1 MRETERGEK
10 TWFKCLPGHGLWA
23 STSRGARAGKRG
35 SRSAGATGSA
45 GTAPNLREL
54 PKGCNTAGIST
65 HPRPSGE
72 VVLGR
77 RSGVCRRSP
86 GRWLSRGTRG
96 PVAAARPRTGSPP
109 GLGWG
114 WVGSPSVPPSQNL
127 RTSGRRCTLQEY
139 PLGEQ
144 IPSLQ
149 GSIVFLILV

>member
-10 TWFKCLPGHGLWA
+10 TWFKCPPGHGLWV
-23 STSRGARAGKRG
+23 SSSRGARAGKRG

-45 GTAPNLREL
+45 GTAPNLL
-54 PKGCNTAGIST
+54 PEGCNVAGIST

-86 GRWLSRGTRG
+86 GRCQGSGRC
-96 PVAAARPRTGSPP
+96 RPPADRVSPRAGM
-109 GLGWG
+109 GLGG
-114 WVGSPSVPPSQNL
+114 KSVRPASQNL
-127 RTSGRRCTLQEY
+127 RTSGRRCSLQEY

>member
-54 PKGCNTAGIST
+54 PEGCNTAGIST

-114 WVGSPSVPPSQNL
+114 WVGSPSVPQAK
-127 RTSGRRCTLQEY
+127 TWGR
-139 PLGEQ
+139 LGGGVRSRS
-144 IPSLQ
+144 IPS
-149 GSIVFLILV
+149 GSKSLPYKGASSF